1 MAGYFGDFAALEINT
16 AGESESAAYE
26 RLLCTTAI
34 RINQSRDKMRVDC
47 QGSQNK
53 QYAIGKPDFQF
64 SAEGIYDPANTL
76 LFTALDTA
84 DTVNIRITPYDD
96 TGHIQFTGDVVL
108 EQFEIEARQDQIITV
123 ALSGGAAGDMTHT
136 FIP

>member
-34 RINQSRDKMRVDC
+34 RLNQSRDKMRVDC

-53 QYAIGKPDFQF
+53 QYAVGKPDFQF

-76 LFTALDTA
+76 LFTALDSA

-96 TGHIQFTGDVVL
+96 TGHIQYTGDVVL

-123 ALSGGAAGDMTHT
+123 TLSGGAAGDMVHS

>member
-1 MAGYFGDFAALEINT
+1 M
-16 AGESESAAYE
+16 
-26 RLLCTTAI
+26 
-34 RINQSRDKMRVDC
+34 
-47 QGSQNK
+47 NK
-53 QYAIGKPDFQF
+53 QYAVGKPDFQF
-64 SAEGIYDPANTL
+64 SAEGIYDPANTA

-123 ALSGGAAGDMTHT
+123 ALSGGAAGDMVHT

>member
-16 AGESESAAYE
+16 AGESESAVYE

-34 RINQSRDKMRVDC
+34 RLNQSREKQRVDC
-47 QGSQNK
+47 QGSLNK
-53 QYAIGKPDFQF
+53 QYAVGKPDFQF
-64 SAEGIYDPANTL
+64 SAEGIYDPASTL
-76 LFTALDTA
+76 LYTALDSN

-96 TGHIQFTGDVVL
+96 SGHPQWVGDVVL

-123 ALSGGAAGDMTHT
+123 TLSGGAAGDMTRT
-136 FIP
+136 IIA

>member
-16 AGESESAAYE
+16 AGESESAAWE
-26 RLLCTTAI
+26 RLFCSTAI

-47 QGSQNK
+47 QGSVNK
-53 QYAIGKPDFQF
+53 QYAVGKPDFQF
-64 SAEGIYDPANTL
+64 SAEGIYDPANTA
-76 LFTALDTA
+76 LFTALDSNEA
-84 DTVNIRITPYDD
+84 VNVRITPYDD
-96 TGHIQFTGDVVL
+96 TGHVQFIGDVVL

-123 ALSGGAAGDMTHT
+123 TLSGGAAGDMVHS